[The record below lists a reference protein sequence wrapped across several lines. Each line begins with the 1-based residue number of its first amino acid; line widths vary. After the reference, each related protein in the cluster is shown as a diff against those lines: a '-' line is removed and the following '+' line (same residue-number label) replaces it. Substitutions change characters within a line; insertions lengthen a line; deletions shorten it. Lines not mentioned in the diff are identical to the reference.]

1 MQMTAR
7 CADID
12 ALKEQVFQRATCAAF
27 EDLTAQFSKF
37 SSIESVE
44 RITEYLLPRL
54 ERFSEQCGQLYA
66 SNQEIKE
73 VVQQFDKDLS
83 LKYNKGDHIIFKN
96 QMDEIYMKHDEDWPK
111 LLTRFAEIDKEKEYR
126 DKRTESQIKE
136 YQAKMET
143 IADETITE

>member
-1 MQMTAR
+1 MTAR
-7 CADID
+7 CRDID
-12 ALKEQVFQRATCAAF
+12 HLKEQVLQRATCAAF
-27 EDLTAQFSKF
+27 DDLSAEFRKF

-54 ERFSEQCGQLYA
+54 ERFSEQCGQLDA

-73 VVQQFDKDLS
+73 VVQQFDQDLS

-96 QMDEIYMKHDEDWPK
+96 QMDEVYMNRDQDWPK
-111 LLTRFAEIDKEKEYR
+111 LLTRFAEIDKEKEKR
-126 DKRTESQIKE
+126 DNRTETSIAA
-136 YQAKMET
+136 YHARMET

>member
-7 CADID
+7 CADIE
-12 ALKEQVFQRATCAAF
+12 ALQEQVFKRATCAAF
-27 EDLTAQFSKF
+27 DDLSAQFRKF

-73 VVQQFDKDLS
+73 VVQQFDEDLS
-83 LKYNKGDHIIFKN
+83 LKYNKGDHILFKN
-96 QMDEIYMKHDEDWPK
+96 QMDEIYMKHNEDWPK
-111 LLTRFAEIDKEKEYR
+111 LLARFAEIDKEKENR
-126 DKRTESQIKE
+126 DKRTE
-136 YQAKMET
+136 T
-143 IADETITE
+143 